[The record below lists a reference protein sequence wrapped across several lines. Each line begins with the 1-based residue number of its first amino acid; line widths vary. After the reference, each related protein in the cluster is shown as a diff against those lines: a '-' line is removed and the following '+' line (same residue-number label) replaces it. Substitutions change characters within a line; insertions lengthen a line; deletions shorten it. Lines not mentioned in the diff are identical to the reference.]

1 MAEVY
6 QIKENPP
13 FPNHPLPVL
22 FYPEGLINLI
32 ENNEQ
37 PGNEVIAFFEEKGYT
52 NGWIN
57 GIHDFH
63 HFHSNTHEVLAC
75 IKGSATVQIGGP
87 KAQEHTVAAG
97 DVVLLPA
104 GVAHKRLTATD
115 DFKVVG
121 AYPDGKS
128 PDLQRGDAT
137 DYDEIQQ
144 RAYDVNVPD
153 TDPVYKY
160 DGPVQKYWL
169 QESDKIK

>member
-1 MAEVY
+1 MVELFRLE
-6 QIKENPP
+6 ENPP

-22 FYPEGLINLI
+22 FYPEALINLI
-32 ENNEQ
+32 ENSKD
-37 PGNEVIAFFEEKGYT
+37 PGNETIAFFEEKGYT
-52 NGWIN
+52 NGWVN

-87 KAQEHTVAAG
+87 QAEEHTFTTG
-97 DVVLLPA
+97 DVVLIPA

-121 AYPDGKS
+121 AYPNGKS
-128 PDLQRGDAT
+128 PDMHRGDAP
-137 DYDEIQQ
+137 DYEDVQQ
-144 RAYDVNVPD
+144 RCYDVLVPD

-160 DGPVQKYWL
+160 DGPVQKHWSL
-169 QESDKIK
+169 SEDN